1 MNMLRKLLKFFTGR
15 LFISFVL
22 ISLQI
27 WILVT
32 IFSFAQNSTLWIQF
46 LSALSILMTL
56 VVVTRDLNP
65 AYKIGWMLIFMSIPV
80 YGGLFYLF
88 FGNRKLN
95 AGLRA
100 RLEKLNIFY
109 QKGVEGGTY
118 SELLPM
124 KALSSYSPTLAR
136 QAQYIANITGFP
148 VWGNTEV
155 EYFSSGE
162 AWVLDVLSEMRKA
175 KSFIFMEF
183 FIISEGEVWDSFLS
197 VLLEKQKMGV
207 RVCLMYD
214 DVGSI
219 FDIPSHFDRRLRS
232 LGLEVVA
239 FNPLRAHLNSKLN
252 SRDHRKV
259 LVIDGNIGYTGG
271 MNIADEYANRKLK
284 FGHWK
289 DTAVK
294 LRGDAV
300 WSLSQMFLQLWAF
313 STGESEDFAKHRP
326 TLAAKTDGFVQP
338 FADNPLDN
346 ENVAENAYIQI
357 INMAKRYVWITTP
370 YFVPDGSIL
379 MALKTAALNGVDVR
393 LLLPSKPDHFIVY
406 WATRSNLD
414 ELLASGVRVFCYAGG
429 FVHAKIVLA
438 DGVASVGTANMDIR
452 SLEINFEVQS
462 FIYDRTITARL
473 EKDFLN
479 DLGQSKELDLHRRRH
494 RPLHERFLESA
505 GRLFSSQL

>member
-1 MNMLRKLLKFFTGR
+1 MLRKLLKFFTGR

-27 WILVT
+27 GILVN
-32 IFSFAQNSTLWIQF
+32 IFSFAQNSALWIQF

-56 VVVTRDLNP
+56 VVISRDLNP

-80 YGGLFYLF
+80 YGGIFYLF
-88 FGNRKLN
+88 FGNRRLN
-95 AGLRA
+95 ARLRS
-100 RLEKLNIFY
+100 RLEQLNIFY
-109 QKGVEGGTY
+109 QKGVEGGAY

-124 KALSSYSPTLAR
+124 KALASYSPTLAR

-162 AWVLDVLSEMRKA
+162 AWVLDVLSEMKKA

-183 FIISEGEVWDSFLS
+183 FIISEGEIWDSFLA

-207 RVCLMYD
+207 RICLMYD

-219 FDIPSHFDRRLRS
+219 LDIPSHLDRRLRS

-313 STGESEDFAKHRP
+313 STGKFEDFAKHRP
-326 TLAAKTDGFVQP
+326 TITTKMDGFVQP

-370 YFVPDGSIL
+370 YLVLDNEML
-379 MALKTAALNGVDVR
+379 TALKIASQSGVDVR
-393 LLLPSKPDHFIVY
+393 IITPHMPDKWYVFAVTRENYRLLLE
-406 WATRSNLD
+406 A
-414 ELLASGVRVFCYAGG
+414 GVKIYEYTPG
-429 FVHAKIVLA
+429 FLHAKMFVSDDRVAIIGTINMDYRSFYLHFEN
-438 DGVASVGTANMDIR
+438 GVAFYGSSVIRKVYEDIQHTLQISER
-452 SLEINFEVQS
+452 IAQDFHKKRPW
-462 FIYDRTITARL
+462 YKRL
-473 EKDFLN
+473 
-479 DLGQSKELDLHRRRH
+479 LGLILKIAA
-494 RPLHERFLESA
+494 PLM
-505 GRLFSSQL
+505 

>member
-1 MNMLRKLLKFFTGR
+1 MLRKLLKFFTGR
-15 LFISFVL
+15 LFISFVF

-27 WILVT
+27 GILVN
-32 IFSFAQNSTLWIQF
+32 IFSFVQNSALWIQF
-46 LSALSILMTL
+46 LSALSIFMTL
-56 VVVTRDLNP
+56 VVITRDLNP
-65 AYKIGWMLIFMSIPV
+65 AYKIGWMLIFMAIPV
-80 YGGLFYLF
+80 YGGLFYLL

-95 AGLRA
+95 SRLRA
-100 RLEKLNIFY
+100 RLEQLNIFY

-162 AWVLDVLSEMRKA
+162 AWVVDVLSEMRKA

-183 FIISEGEVWDSFLS
+183 FIISEGEVWDSFLA
-197 VLLEKQKMGV
+197 VLLQKQKMGV

-219 FDIPSHFDRRLRS
+219 LDIPSHFDRRLRS

-313 STGESEDFAKHRP
+313 STGKFEDFAKHRP
-326 TLAAKTDGFVQP
+326 TLASKTDGFVQP

-346 ENVAENAYIQI
+346 VNVAENAYIQI

-370 YFVPDGSIL
+370 YLVLDNEML
-379 MALKTAALNGVDVR
+379 TALKIAAQSGVDVR
-393 LLLPSKPDHFIVY
+393 IITPHMPDKWYVFAVTRENYRPLLEAGVKIYEYTPGFI
-406 WATRSNLD
+406 
-414 ELLASGVRVFCYAGG
+414 
-429 FVHAKIVLA
+429 HAKMFVSDDRVAIIGTINMDYRSFYLHFEN
-438 DGVASVGTANMDIR
+438 GVAFYGSSVIRKVYEDIKHTLAISEQI
-452 SLEINFEVQS
+452 SLAYMKNRPWYI
-462 FIYDRTITARL
+462 RL
-473 EKDFLN
+473 VGLILKIAA
-479 DLGQSKELDLHRRRH
+479 
-494 RPLHERFLESA
+494 PLM
-505 GRLFSSQL
+505 